1 MAGVGSALWL
11 LAVIL
16 AVNTMISFYYYL
28 RVAFMMFRDAP
39 EVEAA
44 GRPLPSLSFL
54 GAAALAALT
63 LLLVW
68 IGVYPG
74 PLVQT
79 IRSMVAGLR

>member
-1 MAGVGSALWL
+1 LMAGVGSALWL

-39 EVEAA
+39 EGEAAA
-44 GRPLPSLSFL
+44 GRPLPSLSFM
-54 GAAALAALT
+54 GGAALAVLT

-79 IRSMVAGLR
+79 IRSMVAK

>member
-1 MAGVGSALWL
+1 
-11 LAVIL
+11 
-16 AVNTMISFYYYL
+16 
-28 RVAFMMFRDAP
+28 MMFRDAP
-39 EVEAA
+39 EGEAA
-44 GRPLPSLSFL
+44 AVRPLPSLSFM
-54 GAAALAALT
+54 GAAALALLT